1 MPTAMSDQR
10 LVRLPLLV
18 LLATLAACGDHAAT
32 TAITP
37 TAPESSAP
45 ASAAPASA
53 APASAAKGP
62 AENAVVAGRVDPTF
76 LTDLQAAFDATPWTR
91 VAFSEELPDGTVR
104 GYPESFAAGH
114 YLAIAPVAGEPN
126 PARSDAF
133 AAYVPATQ
141 IPTPAGCILFR
152 FAGAPAGSRFLVET
166 FLPTWID
173 AGDLDVEHTTYRLD
187 GAGDALAIASLRSHA
202 TPPAPWL
209 LPPVTWVVTVDE
221 PERGGG
227 GDWTV
232 DPGEDPGDD

>member
-1 MPTAMSDQR
+1 MPTTMLDQR

-18 LLATLAACGDHAAT
+18 LLATLAACGDHAGT

-37 TAPESSAP
+37 TAPSP
-45 ASAAPASA
+45 AAN
-53 APASAAKGP
+53 GP
-62 AENAVVAGRVDPTF
+62 ARSAVAAERVDPTF
-76 LTDLQAAFDATPWTR
+76 LADLQAAFDATSWTR
-91 VAFSEELPDGTVR
+91 VTFSEELPDGTVR
-104 GYPESFAAGH
+104 GYPESFAAGR

-133 AAYVPATQ
+133 AAYVPATE
-141 IPTPAGCILFR
+141 IPTPAGCVLFR
-152 FAGAPAGSRFLVET
+152 FAGAPPGSRFLVET

-173 AGDLDVEHTTYRLD
+173 AAELDIEHTTYRLD
-187 GAGDALAIASLRSHA
+187 RAGDDLAIASLRHHA